1 MNMLFDSGKAAAA
14 AGPDRREAENP
25 SHRII
30 GRLILCNGSRA
41 IISASATEITGF
53 NADTWAIG
61 RLISIKGEKGRIV
74 GIVYEMNTTSEL
86 WKDESHNVIYIK
98 VELVGE
104 ITDTPEGPSFRSGIS
119 TYPALGS
126 IAHRIR
132 HADLQS
138 IYQAGRGSVIEIG
151 TLSQDSTIK
160 AHVNVD
166 MMLSRHFAVMGTT
179 GVGKSSAVSILLRRA
194 TAAKPNLRVLIL
206 DPHNE
211 YTKAFTDISL
221 TIDAATL
228 ELPFWLFRIDEFAD
242 VIFRGS
248 KIDEDEVEIL
258 REMVTQAKL
267 RYNVAPAQTAT
278 ASLIKKPVAIDS
290 SGLNADTPVP
300 YRMSDL
306 MKLIEDEMGKLE
318 SKHSRPN
325 MRALLHRLQTLNH
338 EPRFRFM
345 FSRST
350 IDDNMD
356 AILSRIFRI
365 PIDNKPIAVFQ
376 LAGLPSEVVNSVA
389 SVLSRIAFEIAMWS
403 EGTYEILLL
412 CEEAHRYVPADISQS
427 FGPTRAAIARIAKEG
442 RKYGAYLGIVTQRP
456 GELDPTIL
464 SQCSTIFAMRL
475 SNERDQDIV
484 RSAISDSS
492 ASTISFL
499 SSIGNREAIT
509 FGEAVGTP
517 MRIKFVTQES
527 HYLPKTASGGHDAER
542 ATTRQELSTRLVINR
557 MRGG

>member
-1 MNMLFDSGKAAAA
+1 MNMLFDSGKATAAA
-14 AGPDRREAENP
+14 APDRRDGDNP
-25 SHRII
+25 AKRII
-30 GRLILCNGSRA
+30 GRLILCTGSRA
-41 IISASATEITGF
+41 IISASATEIIGF
-53 NADTWAIG
+53 DADTWAIG

-74 GIVYEMNTTSEL
+74 GIVYEMNTSSEL
-86 WKDESHNVIYIK
+86 WKDDTNNIIYIK

-104 ITDTPEGPSFRSGIS
+104 VLDTPEGPSFRSGIA

-132 HADLQS
+132 HADLES
-138 IYQAGRGSVIEIG
+138 IYRAGHGTVIEIG
-151 TLSQDSTIK
+151 TLSQDASIK

-228 ELPFWLFRIDEFAD
+228 ELPFWLFRIDELVD

-248 KIDEDEVEIL
+248 KSDDSEVEIL
-258 REMVTQAKL
+258 REMVTQAKI
-267 RYNVAPAQTAT
+267 RYNVTPSQNTSP
-278 ASLIKKPVAIDS
+278 SLIKKTVNVDS
-290 SGLNADTPVP
+290 TGLNADTPVP

-306 MKLIEDEMGKLE
+306 MKLIDDEMGKLE
-318 SKHSRPN
+318 SKHSRVD
-325 MRALLHRLQTLNH
+325 MRALMHRLQTLNH

-356 AILSRIFRI
+356 AILARIFRI

-376 LAGLPSEVVNSVA
+376 LAGLPSEVVNAVA

-412 CEEAHRYVPADISQS
+412 CEEAHRYVPADASQS
-427 FGPTRAAIARIAKEG
+427 FGPTRAAISRIAKEG

-517 MRIKFVTQES
+517 MRIKFVTQENQ
-527 HYLPKTASGGHDAER
+527 YLPKTAAGGGDHER
-542 ATTRQELSTRLVINR
+542 SNTRQEVSTRLVVNR
-557 MRGG
+557 MRGL